1 MTYLSIY
8 FHTFRI
14 WGAHIII
21 HHPVFPAPFGAKDH
35 CCVRCSVGVPQS
47 AVVPATTVWALACG
61 TAWLVCKTLRNT
73 KNNMFNY
80 PFWIR
85 IKLPSF
91 SFIEVHL
98 PSYRIPVSFLHSWLL
113 PASFGL
119 QHTYWLQLAGKLKS
133 RCSSSRNTHHTSI
146 QILLEKGENSPPNL
160 VLRIACC
167 SSICF
172 IEDLNFHP
180 VEGYIVTILKPTLNI
195 TSGAKAPKG
204 PARWA

>member
-8 FHTFRI
+8 VHTFRI

-35 CCVRCSVGVPQS
+35 CCFRCSVGVPQS
-47 AVVPATTVWALACG
+47 AVVPATTVWALTCG
-61 TAWLVCKTLRNT
+61 TAWLVWKTLRNT
-73 KNNMFNY
+73 KNNSVLSESSC
-80 PFWIR
+80 PFFLSSKFIFDHTGSQFHFFTAHFYLR
-85 IKLPSF
+85 PLGCNIHSGCSF
-91 SFIEVHL
+91 
-98 PSYRIPVSFLHSWLL
+98 R
-113 PASFGL
+113 GNC
-119 QHTYWLQLAGKLKS
+119 KS

-146 QILLEKGENSPPNL
+146 QTLLEKGENSPPSNV
-160 VLRIACC
+160 VLCIACC

-172 IEDLNFHP
+172 IEDINFHP